1 MKILGSTLILIGI
14 PLVVIVVSF
23 IIIMPFLLK
32 RLNSV
37 TKKTKTKLDE
47 EKNKIFAKMLLEK
60 RPLSEEESEEY
71 KETNREIMAEF
82 RKEASAA
89 REKDISELGL
99 EDWDKG
105 GKELMDELKTK
116 DMKGF
121 FSLKDLFK
129 K

>member
-1 MKILGSTLILIGI
+1 
-14 PLVVIVVSF
+14 
-23 IIIMPFLLK
+23 
-32 RLNSV
+32 
-37 TKKTKTKLDE
+37 
-47 EKNKIFAKMLLEK
+47 MLLEK